1 MAIIRLSGP
10 NAVAATRA
18 VFRPAAKAARDAQ
31 RRGDPMVSHTAL
43 YGEVRDPR
51 DGAMIDEV
59 LVLPMLA
66 PRSYTTEDVVEI
78 HAHGGSV
85 CVQRVLALLLRN
97 TSASSES
104 GDLSGDSLRVRL
116 ARPGEFTLR
125 AFLNGRLDLT
135 QAEAVHGLVNARTNA
150 AADGALAALRGGLAG
165 PVKKARAEAVELL
178 AELEARLD
186 FDDELEPLDE
196 STVAARTR
204 RLHDAVSAVL
214 ETAER
219 GRLRET
225 GIVVALV
232 GRPNAGKSSLL
243 NAWSRSDKA
252 IVTDVAGTTRDVVE
266 ASITVAGVPVTLLD
280 TAGIRADTKGDVVE
294 AIGVERSL
302 AAASGADAVVLVVDA
317 RGGWAEEDR
326 EVWESL
332 AGRTS
337 ETKEETRNESE
348 DASST
353 SSATSSPIE
362 GRDEFENARARL
374 YAVRGG
380 LEHHE
385 LNDEDSTDDE
395 KAFRL
400 EASFADAYASSAFS
414 ASSATGVNGASAR
427 RAPMLLALNKI
438 DAVPDVSSPVSE
450 EEVSDAGELENWT
463 KRAGVPEDVVASFD
477 AVVATS
483 ATTRFGLS
491 DLEEALASIIGAG
504 SVNAEGAQ
512 WAANQRQAEAL
523 RCACAALDRLTETI
537 EHGLPVD
544 FWTIEL
550 REAAAALG
558 EITGEDVAEDVLDVV
573 FTKFCIGK

>member
-97 TSASSES
+97 TSRDES

-219 GRLRET
+219 CRLRET

-337 ETKEETRNESE
+337 ETKEETRNELE

-438 DAVPDVSSPVSE
+438 DAVPYVSSPVSE

-537 EHGLPVD
+537 KHGLPVD

>member
-1 MAIIRLSGP
+1 M
-10 NAVAATRA
+10 
-18 VFRPAAKAARDAQ
+18 
-31 RRGDPMVSHTAL
+31 
-43 YGEVRDPR
+43 
-51 DGAMIDEV
+51 
-59 LVLPMLA
+59 
-66 PRSYTTEDVVEI
+66 
-78 HAHGGSV
+78 

>member
-1 MAIIRLSGP
+1 MR
-10 NAVAATRA
+10 
-18 VFRPAAKAARDAQ
+18 
-31 RRGDPMVSHTAL
+31 
-43 YGEVRDPR
+43 
-51 DGAMIDEV
+51 
-59 LVLPMLA
+59 
-66 PRSYTTEDVVEI
+66 
-78 HAHGGSV
+78 
-85 CVQRVLALLLRN
+85 
-97 TSASSES
+97 
-104 GDLSGDSLRVRL
+104 
-116 ARPGEFTLR
+116 
-125 AFLNGRLDLT
+125 
-135 QAEAVHGLVNARTNA
+135 
-150 AADGALAALRGGLAG
+150 
-165 PVKKARAEAVELL
+165 
-178 AELEARLD
+178 
-186 FDDELEPLDE
+186 
-196 STVAARTR
+196 
-204 RLHDAVSAVL
+204 
-214 ETAER
+214 
-219 GRLRET
+219 
-225 GIVVALV
+225 
-232 GRPNAGKSSLL
+232 
-243 NAWSRSDKA
+243 W
-252 IVTDVAGTTRDVVE
+252 
-266 ASITVAGVPVTLLD
+266 
-280 TAGIRADTKGDVVE
+280 
-294 AIGVERSL
+294 
-302 AAASGADAVVLVVDA
+302 
-317 RGGWAEEDR
+317 
-326 EVWESL
+326 
-332 AGRTS
+332 
-337 ETKEETRNESE
+337 
-348 DASST
+348 
-353 SSATSSPIE
+353 
-362 GRDEFENARARL
+362 
-374 YAVRGG
+374 G

-438 DAVPDVSSPVSE
+438 DAVPYVSSPVSE